1 MYELP
6 AKNVQSLLKQ
16 LMSTT
21 ATPAR
26 QHEVLYGSKCGSNAA
41 PFVIHFLPPT
51 AVALLSP
58 DVSEIVVFADRGAL
72 SVPRYSNL
80 KAMIDYLVRV
90 SSV

>member
-16 LMSTT
+16 LMSNTVT
-21 ATPAR
+21 AAR
-26 QHEVLYGSKCGSNAA
+26 QHEVLFGSKCGPSVA
-41 PFVIHFLPPT
+41 PFVMHFLPPT

-58 DVSEIVVFADRGAL
+58 DVSEIVIFADRGAL

-80 KAMIDYLVRV
+80 KVMIDFLLRV